1 MKHPNKEQQD
11 NQKKF
16 LAKLPKDQREEHAQL
31 FRFGNASYIYHQ
43 EAEELEPTETDF
55 EEWLTGLPENIRSDM
70 RNRGFES
77 CKGIISFT
85 RYVMEKNDIGM
96 DEWMKQ
102 HLSESD
108 YKEYQKVIEQ
118 RKKLDTK

>member
-16 LAKLPKDQREEHAQL
+16 LAKLPKDQREEHARL
-31 FRFGNASYIYHQ
+31 FHFGNASYIYHQ

-85 RYVMEKNDIGM
+85 RYVMEKND
-96 DEWMKQ
+96 
-102 HLSESD
+102 L
-108 YKEYQKVIEQ
+108 
-118 RKKLDTK
+118 T